1 MAKDSS
7 NPAPSKANGSDAVK
21 PAEDKTPQR
30 KETLYIIPNFNS
42 TGKTVR
48 VYATDRESAIAKAT
62 AEAKKGQK

>member
-7 NPAPSKANGSDAVK
+7 NPTPKQASGSEAST
-21 PAEDKTPQR
+21 AEDETPKC